1 MRIAIGCDHIVTD
14 IKDKIIEML
23 KANKIEVIDCGT
35 NDFKRTHY
43 PIYGHQVAVNVVTKK
58 ADFGIVICGTG
69 VGITNSAQKVKG
81 ARVVLAKDV
90 LTAIDARQKYDANVV
105 GFGGRIIGI
114 GLMYEIIESFIEAKY
129 LGKNDA
135 LINQIDSIVEKEN
148 YDSKIFDDEKH
159 KWDQGFYN

>member
-23 KANKIEVIDCGT
+23 KDSKIEVIDCGT

-43 PIYGHQVAVNVVTKK
+43 PIYGHQVAVNVVTKN

-114 GLMYEIIESFIEAKY
+114 GLMYEIIESFIQAKY

-135 LINQIDSIVEKEN
+135 LINQINSIVEKEN
-148 YDSKIFDDEKH
+148 YDSKIFDEEKR